1 MARNKSGTSVR
12 ERREQQVAQQKQ
24 RRVMYYG
31 LTAVAAIGIIAL
43 FAFLRQVNTP
53 TVEDVVLPDTLET
66 PPNADGKA
74 WGPADAPVVIE
85 EFSDF
90 Q

>member
-1 MARNKSGTSVR
+1 MARKKSGTSVR
-12 ERREQQVAQQKQ
+12 ERREQQLAQQKKQ
-24 RRVMYYG
+24 RTMYYG
-31 LTAVAAIGIIAL
+31 IAAVAAVIIIGL

-53 TVEDVVLPDTLET
+53 TLAEVVLPDNLET
-66 PPNADGKA
+66 PPGADGKA

>member
-1 MARNKSGTSVR
+1 MARRKSSSSVR
-12 ERREQQVAQQKQ
+12 ERREQQLAQQKQ
-24 RRVMYYG
+24 RRQMYYG
-31 LTAVAAIGIIAL
+31 LTAVGVIVIIAL

-53 TVEDVVLPDTLET
+53 SVDDVVLPDSLEA
-66 PPNADGKA
+66 PPNTDGSA

>member
-1 MARNKSGTSVR
+1 MARKKNSTSVR
-12 ERREQQVAQQKQ
+12 ERREQQLAQQKKQ
-24 RRVMYYG
+24 RTMYYG
-31 LTAVAAIGIIAL
+31 LTAVAAVAIIAL
-43 FAFLRQVNTP
+43 FAILRQINTP
-53 TVEDVVLPDTLET
+53 TIEEVVLPDTLET